1 MSTIKDVQINL
12 RKIRKSK
19 GLTLAQVE
27 ALSNGVHRGMVVGS
41 YERGSRSISVDR
53 LIALAELYDV
63 PVSEFFGVSNT
74 NNPPANKMALIPLE
88 DLMGLLGLQG
98 KVVVIDGE

>member
-1 MSTIKDVQINL
+1 MSTIQDVQINL

-41 YERGSRSISVDR
+41 YERGSRAISVDR

-63 PVSEFFGVSNT
+63 PVSEFFGAPST
-74 NNPPANKMALIPLE
+74 HTPSANKMALIPLE